1 MKLGGIFCINGSINF
16 PHASILFAILHSLK
30 SIGIK
35 NITYQMMQKRKKI
48 RM

>member
-1 MKLGGIFCINGSINF
+1 MKLGGIFCINSSINF

-35 NITYQMMQKRKKI
+35 NITYHTMQKNE
-48 RM
+48 